1 MNQADPAYVTLTLV
15 PGIGRARLD
24 MLLARF
30 GTADAVLGASYQQL
44 LSVSSISPAAAT
56 AIGEAKPAVGERV
69 VRQTRDLGGQV
80 LLPTGKDFPVTLREI
95 PDAPTLLFAVGR
107 LDYLSSASVAVVGS
121 RSHSR
126 YGAAVCRMFAGGS
139 SRAGLVVVSGMA
151 RGLDRI
157 AHEAALDSGGGGT
170 VGVLGNGL
178 GVVYPAANRALYD
191 RVAAEGCIVTEFPPG
206 ERPSAGSFPRR
217 NRLISGLAMV
227 TLVVEAGERSG
238 TLITADCALL
248 QGREVLAV
256 PGPITSPLS
265 LGCNRLIQHGAK
277 PALGLRDVLE
287 EYGISGASPPGV
299 SLPNDLTE
307 TERRAIDVLELGAEQ
322 VDDIAQRLGTST
334 GEALA
339 ALTSLEIRGLVD
351 QEPGK
356 LFRMAVGRCQ
366 L

>member
-1 MNQADPAYVTLTLV
+1 
-15 PGIGRARLD
+15 

-30 GTADAVLGASYQQL
+30 RTADAVLGASSQQL
-44 LSVSSISPAAAT
+44 LSVSSISRAAAT
-56 AIGEAKPAVGERV
+56 AIGEATPGLGERV
-69 VRQTRDLGGQV
+69 VQQTRDLGGHV
-80 LLPTGKDFPVTLREI
+80 LLPTGKDFPASLREI

-107 LDYLSSASVAVVGS
+107 LDYLNTASVAVVGS

-126 YGAAVCRMFAGGS
+126 YGAGVCRMFAGGS

-157 AHEAALDSGGGGT
+157 AHEAALDSGGGT

-191 RVAAEGCIVTEFPPG
+191 RIAVAGCIVTEFPPG

-238 TLITADCALL
+238 TLITADCALA
-248 QGREVLAV
+248 QGKEVLAV

-287 EYGISGASPPGV
+287 EYGISGKGRPGM

-307 TERRAIDVLELGAEQ
+307 TERRAIDALELGAEQ
-322 VDDIAQRLGTST
+322 VDEIAQQLGTSA

-356 LFRMAVGRCQ
+356 MFRMAVGSCR